1 MTGGQLADL
10 LGLALLLAGA
20 VLCLSAA
27 VGLVRFPD
35 LFTRM
40 HASSKPQVLGVVL
53 VVLGIA
59 LRVREPAVWGG
70 LALVALFHMV
80 TVPVAAQM
88 IGRAALRTG
97 HTCGSKEV
105 ARDWERRSGLGD
117 EGGDGGPHSA

>member
-80 TVPVAAQM
+80 TVPVAAHM
-88 IGRAALRTG
+88 VGRGSLRTG
-97 HTCGSKEV
+97 QVRLPVH
-105 ARDWERRSGLGD
+105 RDPADRHD
-117 EGGDGGPHSA
+117 